1 MNQQQIDELRELKAK
16 ATPGEWRADWDDNG
30 QWYIEPLGLTGH
42 ALRGDESDCIE
53 SATAQSI
60 AALHNS
66 ADALLDAAERVI
78 KLEAAL
84 QNNLGAIKR
93 YREICAAQAGHHDD
107 CACVNCNTSRQ
118 ELAALAA
125 LADGGGK

>member
-1 MNQQQIDELRELKAK
+1 MNQQQIAELRELKAK

-66 ADALLDAAERVI
+66 ADAKRAKPRRGPAKDENYLDFVRTLPCVACWSDIWHWSERFKTI
-78 KLEAAL
+78 LTI
-84 QNNLGAIKR
+84 G
-93 YREICAAQAGHHDD
+93 
-107 CACVNCNTSRQ
+107 
-118 ELAALAA
+118 
-125 LADGGGK
+125 